1 MYEIFS
7 NWIFIWFLLYY
18 IGIIRYNPLFI
29 LTVGY
34 ILTLGEL
41 IYMIFRG
48 ISKYNFI
55 KFFIINVII
64 KFIPILLILIKIN
77 FTIYINIQDIYVS
90 FILVLIYIFIMSIV
104 NKNPYTYYK
113 MMLETYI
120 KDDNKYKSIFSK
132 IYDNIYNK
140 IIKR

>member
-7 NWIFIWFLLYY
+7 YWIFIWFLLYY
-18 IGIIRYNPLFI
+18 FGIIRYNPLFI

-41 IYMIFRG
+41 IYMIFRR

-64 KFIPILLILIKIN
+64 KFIQILLILIKIN
-77 FTIYINIQDIYVS
+77 FSIYINIQDIYIS
-90 FILVLIYIFIMSIV
+90 FLLVLIYIFIMSVV

-140 IIKR
+140 INN

>member
-1 MYEIFS
+1 
-7 NWIFIWFLLYY
+7 
-18 IGIIRYNPLFI
+18 
-29 LTVGY
+29 
-34 ILTLGEL
+34 
-41 IYMIFRG
+41 MIFRG

-77 FTIYINIQDIYVS
+77 FTIYINIQDIYAS

-140 IIKR
+140 IIK

>member
-7 NWIFIWFLLYY
+7 YWIFIWFLLYY
-18 IGIIRYNPLFI
+18 FGIIRYNPLFI

-41 IYMIFRG
+41 IYMIFRR

-77 FTIYINIQDIYVS
+77 FSIYINIQDIYVS
-90 FILVLIYIFIMSIV
+90 FLLVLIYILIMSVV

-120 KDDNKYKSIFSK
+120 KDDNKYKSIFIK
-132 IYDNIYNK
+132 IYDNIASM
-140 IIKR
+140 

>member
-7 NWIFIWFLLYY
+7 YWIFIWFLLYY

-77 FTIYINIQDIYVS
+77 FTIYINIQDIYAS

-140 IIKR
+140 IIK